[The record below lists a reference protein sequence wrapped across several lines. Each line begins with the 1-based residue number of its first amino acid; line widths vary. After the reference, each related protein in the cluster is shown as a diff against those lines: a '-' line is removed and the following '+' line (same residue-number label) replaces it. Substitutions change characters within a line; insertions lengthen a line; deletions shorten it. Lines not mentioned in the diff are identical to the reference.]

1 MAHFTESDEMQ
12 FTNTLLAAMKDS
24 EFAGIDFSPLPTA
37 QAGMDEV
44 FIKILRKTN
53 QTERKRLYA
62 LLLDSI
68 TPAQAPLLME
78 SMRLRGR
85 LGVPGH
91 EEHRWL
97 LDRWG
102 DIDGET
108 ATGWAF
114 KIGVDD
120 GYKSTHCPNIL
131 IKAWTRN
138 EPEAALNWLASQKEI
153 PLKMAWVRGC

>member
-44 FIKILRKTN
+44 FIKILSKTN

-68 TPAQAPLLME
+68 TCAGTVAYGIDALARPL
-78 SMRLRGR
+78 
-85 LGVPGH
+85 
-91 EEHRWL
+91 
-97 LDRWG
+97 
-102 DIDGET
+102 
-108 ATGWAF
+108 
-114 KIGVDD
+114 
-120 GYKSTHCPNIL
+120 
-131 IKAWTRN
+131 
-138 EPEAALNWLASQKEI
+138 
-153 PLKMAWVRGC
+153 GCSWP